1 MTVIEI
7 IEAVVVG
14 VLIIAHVVSNLYSAR
29 CSCKL
34 CTTIRKVTGSEE
46 IDQSHPDA
54 NASLYLDELQLI
66 QKEVQDLMK
75 VIKNAN

>member
-1 MTVIEI
+1 MSNVQI

-14 VLIIAHVVSNLYSAR
+14 VLIIAHVISNLISAR

-34 CTTIRKVTGSEE
+34 CTTIRKATGIEDIEQTPS
-46 IDQSHPDA
+46 DGNS
-54 NASLYLDELQLI
+54 SLYLDELQLI
-66 QKEVQDLMK
+66 QKEVQDLMQ